1 MMFVRIDVLSNLG
14 LEIPKTWDDVLAMLP
29 VLQANNMSIGLNR
42 QYDMFLFQMGGDRF
56 ADDGLRCDLDS
67 NVALEAFEKYTRFF
81 TDYSFPKKFDG
92 PNRFRTGEMPILIAD
107 YSTTYNQLTVFATE
121 IDGLWEM
128 VPLPGS
134 VREDGTVNY
143 DAFNNVAATIL
154 LHGAEDEM
162 SAWEFIRWYCGHE
175 AQAAYGSDLV
185 TTIGQAA
192 KYNTANMYA
201 LAEMPW
207 TTQEYEA
214 LMDQFNNLAAYTN
227 YPGSYIFDRYINFA
241 YLAVINDGKDPITE
255 LQKYVNT
262 INKEITRKREEFDL
276 PTLALGRTYEN
287 SPEVYQQMQEYL
299 AAHGA
304 N

>member
-154 LHGAEDEM
+154 LHGARM
-162 SAWEFIRWYCGHE
+162 R
-175 AQAAYGSDLV
+175 
-185 TTIGQAA
+185 
-192 KYNTANMYA
+192 
-201 LAEMPW
+201 
-207 TTQEYEA
+207 
-214 LMDQFNNLAAYTN
+214 
-227 YPGSYIFDRYINFA
+227 
-241 YLAVINDGKDPITE
+241 
-255 LQKYVNT
+255 
-262 INKEITRKREEFDL
+262 
-276 PTLALGRTYEN
+276 
-287 SPEVYQQMQEYL
+287 
-299 AAHGA
+299 
-304 N
+304 